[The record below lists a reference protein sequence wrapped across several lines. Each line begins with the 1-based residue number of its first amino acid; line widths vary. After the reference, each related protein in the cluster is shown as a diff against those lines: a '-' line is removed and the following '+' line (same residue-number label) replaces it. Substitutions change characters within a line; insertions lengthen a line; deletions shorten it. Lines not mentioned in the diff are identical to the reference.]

1 MYWIPEAKTNENDEL
16 ILTFPYNDD
25 IGEYEKHVLGR
36 SDKGRS
42 GKGG

>member
-1 MYWIPEAKTNENDEL
+1 MYWISEAKTNENVEL
-16 ILTFPYNDD
+16 VLTFPPIDD
-25 IGEYEKHVLGR
+25 IAVCKKYVLGR